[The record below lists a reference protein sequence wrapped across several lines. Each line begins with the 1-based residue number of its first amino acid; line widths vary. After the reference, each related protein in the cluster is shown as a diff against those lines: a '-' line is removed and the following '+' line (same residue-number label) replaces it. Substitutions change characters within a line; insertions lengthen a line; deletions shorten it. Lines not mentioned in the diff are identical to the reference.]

1 MLLALILLPL
11 LVSLVLF
18 ITKIDLSARWLSF
31 MVALVELGLVCFML
45 SQFVPNASTQF
56 LMDFEWMPTLGIRF
70 KLGVDG
76 ISMSLLLLTTLLT
89 PLIIL
94 TSFKNNYKQSA
105 ILYALV
111 LLMQSGLILVFCALD
126 AFLFYVGWEVA
137 LVPIYFICTLWGGE
151 NRIRVNLKFF
161 IYTILGSLLMLL
173 GIIYIHLQT
182 QDASY
187 SLSSFY
193 NTNLTSS
200 EQGWLFGA
208 FFIAFA
214 IKIPV
219 FPFHTW
225 QPDTY
230 TEAPTVGTML
240 LSGIMLK
247 MGIYGIIRFLLPIL
261 PLGMAR
267 WGDTAM
273 ILAAIGIVYASLIAF
288 TQKDAK
294 RLIAYSSIAHVGL
307 ITAGVL
313 SFNVQGLQGA
323 IIQMLNHG
331 LSAVGLFLLVDIIER
346 SLGTRSIERLG
357 GIAKVAPKFAVFF
370 LIILLGA
377 VAMPLTNGFVG
388 EFLLLSGIY
397 QYNSYTTAVVGLSVI
412 FGAVYMLR
420 MYQNILLGE
429 LNTLT
434 KNFVDVSNT
443 DFLVLAIIASLTLI
457 IGIYPKPL
465 LMISESAVQQLIL
478 QVGEKL
484 K

>member
-18 ITKIDLSARWLSF
+18 ITKIDLSARWLSL

-56 LMDFEWMPTLGIRF
+56 LMDFEWMPILGIRF

-94 TSFKNNYKQSA
+94 ASFKNNYKQPA

-137 LVPIYFICTLWGGE
+137 LIPIYFICTLWGGE

-200 EQGWLFGA
+200 EQGWLFLA

-230 TEAPTVGTML
+230 TEAPTLGTML

-247 MGIYGIIRFLLPIL
+247 MGIYGIIRFLLPIV

-273 ILAAIGIVYASLIAF
+273 ILAVIGVVYASLIAF

-331 LSAVGLFLLVDIIER
+331 LSAVGLFLLIDIIER

-377 VAMPLTNGFVG
+377 VALPLTNGFVG

-465 LMISESAVQQLIL
+465 LMVSESAVQQLIL

>member
-1 MLLALILLPL
+1 MLLSLLLLPFLASL
-11 LVSLVLF
+11 LLF
-18 ITKIDLSARWLSF
+18 LTKTNLSARWIALV
-31 MVALVELGLVCFML
+31 VALIELGTVGIMFAK
-45 SQFVPNASTQF
+45 FVPDASTQF

-94 TSFKNNYKQSA
+94 TSFKNNYKQPA

-111 LLMQSGLILVFCALD
+111 LLMQSGLIVVFCALD

-137 LVPIYFICTLWGGE
+137 LIPIYFVCTLWGGE

-161 IYTILGSLLMLL
+161 IYTISGSLLMLL

-200 EQGWLFGA
+200 EQGLLFWA

-247 MGIYGIIRFLLPIL
+247 MGIYGIIRFLLPIV
-261 PLGMAR
+261 PLGMVR

-273 ILAAIGIVYASLIAF
+273 ILAAIGVVYASLIAF

-377 VAMPLTNGFVG
+377 VALPLTNGFVG